1 MAEAVWPQ
9 SLIDLMLEMPE
20 RDREQILSRVR
31 RLESFPEMYPVR
43 AKGPYRGLRWFL
55 AGPWLVYYRFAEG
68 KVYLGTIWPARIP

>member
-31 RLESFPEMYPVR
+31 RLESGE
-43 AKGPYRGLRWFL
+43 
-55 AGPWLVYYRFAEG
+55 
-68 KVYLGTIWPARIP
+68 VYLRTIWPSRIP